1 MWVLLVDICWS
12 VCVDWV
18 FEEGL
23 GKVWIVVIV
32 ILFCGGFIMECV
44 GVVVM
49 IVFILLSF
57 SSLLFFFLL
66 K

>member
-23 GKVWIVVIV
+23 GEVWIVVIV

-57 SSLLFFFLL
+57 LSLLFFFLL

>member
-23 GKVWIVVIV
+23 GEVRIVVIV

-57 SSLLFFFLL
+57 SSLLFFLL

>member
-23 GKVWIVVIV
+23 GEVRIVVIV